1 MQSLHI
7 TGYRE
12 FMKQFDKWNEVKKRT
27 DEIERNLK
35 LKPRDIFWLKIGQ
48 NIGHEEFG
56 KGKEFLRPVIV
67 IRQLTSDLFVGVPT
81 TTTKKDS
88 NDYFHNINYINHKK
102 EAVQSVA
109 MLLQFKTYSKKR
121 LLSKMG
127 TVNKNE
133 FHVIVEKL
141 KGIIDPTHKPSL

>member
-1 MQSLHI
+1 MV
-7 TGYRE
+7 GN
-12 FMKQFDKWNEVKKRT
+12 MKQFDKWNEVKKRT
-27 DEIERNLK
+27 DKIKRNLK
-35 LKPRDIFWLKIGQ
+35 LRPRDIFWLKIGQ

-56 KGKEFLRPVIV
+56 KGKEFLRPVVV

-81 TTTKKDS
+81 TTTKKES

-102 EAVQSVA
+102 EVVHSVA

-133 FHVIVEKL
+133 FDVIVEKL
-141 KGIIDPTHKPSL
+141 KRIIDPTHKV

>member
-1 MQSLHI
+1 MV
-7 TGYRE
+7 GN
-12 FMKQFDKWNEVKKRT
+12 MKQFDKWNEVKKRT
-27 DEIERNLK
+27 DEIKRNLK
-35 LKPRDIFWLKIGQ
+35 LRPRDIFWLKIGQ

-56 KGKEFLRPVIV
+56 KGKEFLRPVVV

-81 TTTKKDS
+81 TTTKKES

-102 EAVQSVA
+102 EVVHSVA

-133 FHVIVEKL
+133 FDVIVEKL
-141 KGIIDPTHKPSL
+141 KRIIDPTHKV